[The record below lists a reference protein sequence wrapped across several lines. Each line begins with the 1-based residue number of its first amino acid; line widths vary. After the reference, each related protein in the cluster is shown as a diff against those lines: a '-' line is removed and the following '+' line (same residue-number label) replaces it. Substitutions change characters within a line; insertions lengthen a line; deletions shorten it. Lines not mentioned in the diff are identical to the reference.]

1 MSCFFYKTIV
11 DEAAA
16 NEAEA
21 VTMAAAAGATAMSAT
36 CTTAPGNEA
45 VAGKPKAA
53 SYGAPTAETAA
64 NEAEAET
71 TVVAAANEAEAYGIL
86 FLKKGVFEI

>member
-1 MSCFFYKTIV
+1 LSCFFYKTMV

-16 NEAEA
+16 SEAEA
-21 VTMAAAAGATAMSAT
+21 ATATAGATMAGATAMSAT
-36 CTTAPGNEA
+36 WTTAPGNEA

-53 SYGAPTAETAA
+53 SYGAPTAATAA

-86 FLKKGVFEI
+86 ILKN